1 MITHLQHNS
10 NTKSRLKQLLA
21 IVAAVGMVTMS
32 TTSTKAQSRV
42 GTTAAT
48 FLTLGTGAKASALG
62 HAYTATATGADALFW
77 NPAGSAIHDERTN
90 GGQVFLNH
98 YEWFAGINYNA
109 ASATVPVGDNTFGF
123 NIAHVDYGR
132 IEITRVGQENGT
144 GIDFESSDIS
154 IGMSYARPLTDNF
167 IFGITGKFV
176 RQKIWDSSANTGAV
190 DAGFVLLTDFWKGIR
205 IAGSINNF
213 GGKMQMTGINNRVF
227 TDVAP
232 NIEESNDQVP
242 ANLDTDEFNLPIQ
255 VRAGITAPLFVREN
269 VRFEAMVDAQQ
280 TNDNNINA
288 DIGGEFRFS
297 TNATDFNLRAGY
309 KDAGLDNSYSH
320 FTYGVGID
328 VNLVSYIIGFNFA
341 VTSFDDLGDV
351 QMIDVKFSY

>member
-1 MITHLQHNS
+1 MITCLPYKS
-10 NTKSRLKQLLA
+10 NTASIVQQLLA
-21 IVAAVGMVTMS
+21 IMIVVGMVALPQQA
-32 TTSTKAQSRV
+32 TKAQSRV

-77 NPAGSAIHDERTN
+77 NPAGSAIHEEGTS

-109 ASATVPVGDNTFGF
+109 GSATVPVGDNTFGF
-123 NIAHVDYGR
+123 SIAHVDYGR

-154 IGMSYARPLTDNF
+154 IGLSYARPLTDTF
-167 IFGITGKFV
+167 IFGLTGKFV
-176 RQKIWDSSANTGAV
+176 RQKIWDSSASTGAI
-190 DAGFVLLTDFWKGIR
+190 DAGFLLLTDFWNGIR

-227 TDVAP
+227 TDIAP
-232 NIEESNDQVP
+232 DVEESNDQIP
-242 ANLDTDEFNLPIQ
+242 ANIDTDEFNLPIQ
-255 VRAGITAPLFVREN
+255 VRAGLVAPLYVREN

-320 FTYGVGID
+320 FSYGLGID
-328 VNLVSYIIGFNFA
+328 VNLVKYIIGFNFA

-351 QMIDVKFSY
+351 HMIDVKFSY